1 MSRKLRSKVKVV
13 SHDRLRKM
21 EAVARVAMLELSTS
35 FRRHV
40 NLTLR
45 DMFVLMSTPRHDDAE
60 WRGKLHE
67 LARDLQSVGGSFDYQ
82 DTLQGPGLAVEVQ
95 RENEEAGVAQLPAR
109 ARAQELAKLIAE
121 AGVPPCRL
129 MLERAKNAARS
140 PSSARI
146 ASIASG
152 PTARMSSSSRSR
164 SQTKNPSLSRSLR
177 VSGGA

>member
-45 DMFVLMSTPRHDDAE
+45 DMFVLMSTPRHEDAE

-67 LARDLQSVGGSFDYQ
+67 LARDLQSVGGSFDYGLLSTIGEVMCQTIQ
-82 DTLQGPGLAVEVQ
+82 DETLPTDHLLQ
-95 RENEEAGVAQLPAR
+95 RRLSAYAAALDAIIRIDLKGDGGNDG
-109 ARAQELAKLIAE
+109 QELLSVLKIT
-121 AGVPPCRL
+121 PQ
-129 MLERAKNAARS
+129 AA
-140 PSSARI
+140 
-146 ASIASG
+146 
-152 PTARMSSSSRSR
+152 
-164 SQTKNPSLSRSLR
+164 
-177 VSGGA
+177 